1 MIAKKILNKF
11 SHFPEIT
18 VDSDRFLRFLLETG
32 IMGKVESSDE
42 RQLYNSF
49 GNQINTEFEYT
60 LSRKL
65 DFNSVDKLAVHP
77 IFIAKLGCG
86 NIQDIGKYMGVY
98 PKGCDMAFD

>member
-49 GNQINTEFEYT
+49 GN
-60 LSRKL
+60 
-65 DFNSVDKLAVHP
+65 
-77 IFIAKLGCG
+77 
-86 NIQDIGKYMGVY
+86 
-98 PKGCDMAFD
+98 